1 MSKMSE
7 LMIEIEELAQRGMS
21 AKFIAVSLN
30 VPLQW
35 AQDAIDE
42 FHQHQHLEQQYQMMM
57 DAERSADEDASYYGE
72 RY

>member
-21 AKFIAVSLN
+21 AKFIAVALN

-42 FHQHQHLEQQYQMMM
+42 FEQHEHLEQQYQMMM
-57 DAERSADEDASYYGE
+57 DAERTADQDAMYYGE

>member
-7 LMIEIEELAQRGMS
+7 LMLDMQELAERGMS

-42 FHQHQHLEQQYQMMM
+42 FNQHQHLEQQYQMM

>member
-21 AKFIAVSLN
+21 AKFIAVALN

-35 AQDAIDE
+35 AEDAIQE
-42 FHQHQHLEQQYQMMM
+42 FEQNQHLEQQYQMMM
-57 DAERSADEDASYYGE
+57 DAERSADEDVRCYGE
-72 RY
+72 QY